1 MRGPFG
7 HPGVGG
13 KTVLLLSRC
22 GWQDG
27 TAGSVPTASVS
38 SRGTG
43 RELNR
48 AELYVQ
54 AWPMP
59 HSISCLF
66 KGRQVWGLV
75 RGGKF

>member
-1 MRGPFG
+1 MTFTVPMDERAFWSSRC
-7 HPGVGG
+7 GG

-43 RELNR
+43 RELN
-48 AELYVQ
+48 
-54 AWPMP
+54 
-59 HSISCLF
+59 
-66 KGRQVWGLV
+66 
-75 RGGKF
+75 